1 MGARVAI
8 LGLGN
13 VLMGDDALG
22 PTVIGTLAARY
33 QFPESVE
40 VHDLGT
46 PGLDLHPHLVDRDL
60 IVLVDVVRSDGA
72 PGSVRTYD
80 KAALLR
86 HPPQARTSPHDPG
99 VKESLL
105 ALEFLG
111 GAPAEVIL
119 VGVVP
124 GEVGYEVGLT
134 PGVRAAIPE
143 VVGRILAVLRER
155 GIDPVA
161 RENPREPEPWWE
173 APASVLRA
181 S

>member
-22 PTVIGTLAARY
+22 PTVIGALAARY
-33 QFPESVE
+33 RFPDEVE

-46 PGLDLHPHLVDRDL
+46 PGLDLYPHLVDRDL
-60 IVLVDVVRSDGA
+60 IVLVDTVRSDGA
-72 PGSVRTYD
+72 PGTVRTYD

-111 GAPAEVIL
+111 GAPAEVVLI
-119 VGVVP
+119 GVVP

-134 PGVRAAIPE
+134 PAVRAAIPE
-143 VVGRILAVLRER
+143 VVEQVLDALRKR
-155 GIDPVA
+155 GLEPTAIA
-161 RENPREPEPWWE
+161 NPTEPEPWWE
-173 APASVLRA
+173 AGTDVSRA

>member
-33 QFPESVE
+33 RFPETVE
-40 VHDLGT
+40 VQDLGT

-60 IVLVDVVRSDGA
+60 IVLVDTVRSDGPA
-72 PGSVRTYD
+72 GTIRTYD

-111 GAPAEVIL
+111 GAPAEVVL

-134 PGVRAAIPE
+134 GPVRAAVPE
-143 VVGRILAVLRER
+143 VVARVLAILREHGLEPEER
-155 GIDPVA
+155 EDA
-161 RENPREPEPWWE
+161 RDPEPWWE
-173 APASVLRA
+173 ASTGVSRA